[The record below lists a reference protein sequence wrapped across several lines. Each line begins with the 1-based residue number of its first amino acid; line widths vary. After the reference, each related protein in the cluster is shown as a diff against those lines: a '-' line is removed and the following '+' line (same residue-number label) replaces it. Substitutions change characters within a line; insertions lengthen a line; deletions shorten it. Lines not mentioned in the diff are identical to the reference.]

1 MTTDS
6 EPLTI
11 RRAVSAD
18 APVVAELALRTFME
32 TFAADNHPDD
42 VAAYTARVY
51 GVRQQAAEIADPRM
65 ITLLAEFGDTTAGY
79 AQVRRGPPAE
89 PVRDERDVIEI
100 ARFYVDAPW
109 HGRGVAHRL
118 MDAVFDTARE
128 LGGRAL
134 WLGVWERNLRGV
146 AFYNKRGFRDVGS
159 HEFILGSDRQTDR
172 VMFRELDEASRRG
185 SEGG

>member
-1 MTTDS
+1 MTI
-6 EPLTI
+6 EAEELTI

-32 TFAADNHPDD
+32 AFAADNDPDD

-65 ITLLAEFGDTTAGY
+65 ITLLAEFGDTPAGY

-89 PVRDERDVIEI
+89 PVRDVPGVVEI

-118 MDAVFDTARE
+118 MDAVFDAARE
-128 LGGRAL
+128 LGGRAI
-134 WLGVWERNLRGV
+134 WLGVWERNARGI
-146 AFYNKRGFRDVGS
+146 AFYTRRGFRDVGA
-159 HEFILGSDRQTDR
+159 HEFILGADHQTDR
-172 VMFRELDEASRRG
+172 VMLKELEDTPASGR
-185 SEGG
+185 SE